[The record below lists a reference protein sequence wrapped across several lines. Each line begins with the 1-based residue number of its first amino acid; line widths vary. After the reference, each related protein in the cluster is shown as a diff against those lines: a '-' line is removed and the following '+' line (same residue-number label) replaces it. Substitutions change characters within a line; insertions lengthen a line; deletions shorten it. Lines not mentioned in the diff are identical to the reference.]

1 MAKTNITKEERT
13 LLNVV
18 PRLKFDIENH
28 MTLAEAVENLQK
40 TTLEIQN
47 SMEHLSACV
56 DKVQEIDSALKNI
69 SEEVNVSIE
78 QINQQID
85 QFNV

>member
-1 MAKTNITKEERT
+1 
-13 LLNVV
+13 
-18 PRLKFDIENH
+18 
-28 MTLAEAVENLQK
+28 
-40 TTLEIQN
+40 
-47 SMEHLSACV
+47 MEHLSDCV